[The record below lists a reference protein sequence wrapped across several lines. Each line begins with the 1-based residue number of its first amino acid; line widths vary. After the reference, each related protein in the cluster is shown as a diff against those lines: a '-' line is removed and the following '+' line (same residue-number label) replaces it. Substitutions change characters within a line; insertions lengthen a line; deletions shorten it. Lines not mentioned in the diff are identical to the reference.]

1 MSRNGKAGVTQD
13 RTRQELARQE
23 LTRQESVSMDSAVQ
37 FVLSHVPKSQLLEMY
52 YWTQEEDIL
61 RIVRGLVTLPMQTRQ
76 ELMFFL
82 DRLREPQ
89 TEPPVEDDEEID
101 VGDSGKT
108 YLLPH

>member
-1 MSRNGKAGVTQD
+1 MSRNGKETTED
-13 RTRQELARQE
+13 TI
-23 LTRQESVSMDSAVQ
+23 SMESAVQ
-37 FVLSHVPKSQLLEMY
+37 FVLTNVPKSQLLEMY

-82 DRLREPQ
+82 DRLQQPSVEPQ
-89 TEPPVEDDEEID
+89 VEEDEDFAALDE
-101 VGDSGKT
+101 GKT

>member
-1 MSRNGKAGVTQD
+1 MSRNGKMITEDTANM
-13 RTRQELARQE
+13 E
-23 LTRQESVSMDSAVQ
+23 SAVQ
-37 FVLSHVPKSQLLEMY
+37 FVLTNVPKSQLLEMY

-82 DRLREPQ
+82 DRLQQPA
-89 TEPPVEDDEEID
+89 TEPPVEDDEEFPSID
-101 VGDSGKT
+101 EGKT